1 MKPHFQQFKRSFAWI
16 AGVTMAYS
24 PLAGMAQEPNNA
36 LKDTTKFVTDGLKI
50 TASEAG
56 YNAPKG
62 IPTMVGDT
70 IEVLLG
76 MIGIIFLILLLY
88 AGFLYLT
95 AGGEGDKVKKAKQ
108 LISNAV
114 IGIVIVVA
122 AYALTRFVVA
132 LLIQAAS

>member
-1 MKPHFQQFKRSFAWI
+1 
-16 AGVTMAYS
+16 MADN
-24 PLAGMAQEPNNA
+24 GDNA
-36 LKDTTKFVTDGLKI
+36 LEDTTKFVTDGLTI
-50 TASEAG
+50 TAGEAG
-56 YNAPKG
+56 YNTPKA
-62 IPTMVGDT
+62 IPTLVGDT

-108 LISNAV
+108 LIGNAV